1 MRAFTLSESDS
12 KAGSFSTLYR
22 TLQPPLVRYLGR
34 LTGDGDV
41 AEDVAQEAFMRLLQR
56 PELSDE
62 AARLW
67 LFTVATNL
75 VRDRGR
81 AASRHSRLLAGSAVP
96 VPTSAPLPDELTE
109 RAEDVSRVR
118 RALEQ
123 LSERDRQIL
132 LMREEG
138 FRYEEIAASIE
149 VAASS
154 VGTLIARALKR
165 FAGAYRTGEVS

>member
-12 KAGSFSTLYR
+12 RTGSFSSVYR
-22 TLQPPLVRYLGR
+22 TLHPSLLRYLER
-34 LTGDGDV
+34 LTGEKDA

-56 PELSDE
+56 PELTDE

-81 AASRHSRLLAGSAVP
+81 AATRQSRLLKTSP
-96 VPTSAPLPDELTE
+96 VPIPTSEPLPDAVAE
-109 RAEDVSRVR
+109 RADEVARVR
-118 RALEQ
+118 RALDL

-132 LMREEG
+132 LMRQEG
-138 FRYEEIAASIE
+138 FRYGEIAQS
-149 VAASS
+149 VDVSASS

-165 FAGAYRTGEVS
+165 FASAYRTGEVS